1 MFVFRFI
8 SGKPDKRSE
17 YIEILIPEFCTWHKF
32 PSVYWLKAL
41 MLPTI
46 LYRLDKLLLAEDL
59 LVKINS
65 MCNIEVKD
73 DTNSKLI
80 VKLNLLISLFY
91 FNYFFVSRRCCK
103 D

>member
-1 MFVFRFI
+1 MVFVFRFI
-8 SGKPDKRSE
+8 TGKPDKRSE

-59 LVKINS
+59 LVKINF
-65 MCNIEVKD
+65 MCNIEVED
-73 DTNSKLI
+73 GTNSKL
-80 VKLNLLISLFY
+80 N
-91 FNYFFVSRRCCK
+91 R
-103 D
+103 